1 MIGSTQLSF
10 FESPHPQPHIINV
23 ASVPQRS
30 PFRYP
35 GGKTWLVPY
44 LRQWLKAPYLVKPI
58 VEFIEPF
65 AGGGIASLTVAF
77 EQLAQRITMV
87 ELDEQVASV
96 WQTILG
102 EDGVW
107 LAHQIADFQLTATT
121 VEEVLKKPAQT
132 LKERAFQTILKNRIN
147 RGGILA
153 PGAGKVKTGEAGK
166 GLSSRWYPNTLKKR
180 ILNIVAIRD
189 RVAFIQGDGLHS
201 LRQNLHRS
209 DAVLFIDPPYTAGG
223 KKAGKRLYLHSEVDH
238 AELFELTSQLAGD
251 FLMTYDDAPEVRALV
266 ARYSFDLE
274 TVSMKSTHHA
284 EMNELLIGRNLDWL
298 RR

>member
-10 FESPHPQPHIINV
+10 FEQARIVNV

-44 LRQWLKAPYLVKPI
+44 LRQWLKAPYLTKPI

-77 EQLAQRITMV
+77 EQLAQHVTMV
-87 ELDEQVASV
+87 ELDEQVAAV

-102 EDGVW
+102 NDGTW
-107 LAHQIADFQLTATT
+107 LAHQIIDFQLTDAT
-121 VEEVLKKPAQT
+121 VEEVLSKPAQT
-132 LKERAFQTILKNRIN
+132 LREKAFQTILKNRIN

-166 GLSSRWYPNTLKKR
+166 GLSSRWYPATLKKR
-180 ILNIVAIRD
+180 ILNLVAIRD
-189 RVAFIQGDGLHS
+189 RITFIHGDGLNY
-201 LRQNLHRS
+201 LRQNLQRS
-209 DAVLFIDPPYTAGG
+209 DVVLFIDPPYTAGG
-223 KKAGKRLYLHSEVDH
+223 KKAGKRLYLYSEIDH
-238 AELFELTSQLAGD
+238 EELFNLTSQLNGD
-251 FLMTYDDAPEVRALV
+251 FLMTYDDAPEVRTLA
-266 ARYSFDLE
+266 ANYGFDLE